1 MPIRIETEIPH
12 KAEKVWAVVGTPDR
26 IDWVNG
32 VESCVYSDGIR
43 RFKMDGA
50 GDLAERILPVSY
62 THLTLPPIYSV

>member
-50 GDLAERILPVSY
+50 GDLA
-62 THLTLPPIYSV
+62 

>member
-32 VESCVYSDGIR
+32 VESCVYLSLIHKYEPTR
-43 RFKMDGA
+43 Q
-50 GDLAERILPVSY
+50 
-62 THLTLPPIYSV
+62 